1 MKKILPFAIAFCFLC
16 GLLGNHAHAKEVTI
30 TLNDNEVQ
38 ALLALLDL
46 AAKQGGM
53 RAAGPVTH
61 FAKKLQPTPAAPIV
75 PAAKPAAK
83 PEEKKPV
90 VQGVK

>member
-1 MKKILPFAIAFCFLC
+1 MKKILPFVIAFCFLC

-46 AAKQGGM
+46 AVKEGGM
-53 RAAGPVTH
+53 RAAGPATY
-61 FAKKLQPTPAAPIV
+61 FAKKFQPTPAAPIV
-75 PAAKPAAK
+75 PAKPAAK
-83 PEEKKPV
+83 PEEKKPI
-90 VQGVK
+90 QGVK